1 MTGEKRN
8 EQKLLVAANGV
19 TNTRVENLNYNF
31 NIENPSNYQML
42 FIKYLNFYPTVSDR
56 SDTGLIQSDT
66 VWLR

>member
-31 NIENPSNYQML
+31 NIENPSNYQM
-42 FIKYLNFYPTVSDR
+42 
-56 SDTGLIQSDT
+56 
-66 VWLR
+66 